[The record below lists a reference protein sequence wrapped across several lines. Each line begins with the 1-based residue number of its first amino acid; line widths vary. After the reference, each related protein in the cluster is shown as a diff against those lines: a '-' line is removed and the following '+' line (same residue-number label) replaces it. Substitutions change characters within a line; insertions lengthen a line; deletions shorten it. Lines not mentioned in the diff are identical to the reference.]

1 MDTFSMKGED
11 GPAVSGSISVL
22 SYPGPW
28 EAYFASMYKFSSFNY
43 CDAVVLVLTLNQSL
57 WS

>member
-1 MDTFSMKGED
+1 MKGED

-57 WS
+57 